1 MTYDE
6 IDLTEMANKRTHKR
20 PEWYDMPIG
29 VSFVCD
35 KTLANARQMASK
47 ANKANPGKRFIA
59 RLVGDVVRMGRVE

>member
-6 IDLTEMANKRTHKR
+6 IDLTGLASTRTR
-20 PEWYDMPIG
+20 QRLEWYDMPVG
-29 VSFVCD
+29 TSFVCD

-59 RLVGDVVRMGRVE
+59 RLVGDVVRIGRVE